1 MNPFRFGTIV
11 TGTYFVNRVD
21 EIKQITSDIKANQHI
36 ILISPRRYGKSSLI
50 NRVIEENKITSFH
63 IDLEL
68 ITDEIDLAN
77 FYVRKAL
84 SLSRFEKM
92 KHYLKNLRV
101 QPSIQ
106 IQPEKDEI
114 SISFS
119 AEDKNVSALL
129 SDSLELPEIIAKN
142 MKKKIAIIFDEFQEI
157 RRISPMLE
165 KKMRGIFQHHQN
177 VTYIFIGSQESM
189 IREIFQDRNNPF
201 YKFGRQMVLNKIPE
215 SEFLDFIVQQFKLQQ
230 IDAEGIAKDILRFTD
245 CHPYYTQQLCHEIY
259 ILNED
264 KTLKIE
270 IIEKAVNQI
279 TTEHHSDYSQWWN
292 NLDNTERKVI
302 IGIASGEHNH
312 TSRNFIKKYGIKSSS
327 TSSSAVGRLIN
338 SGVIV
343 KKRDEGF
350 EIEDPFWRVWILKNR
365 EQ

>member
-1 MNPFRFGTIV
+1 MNPFRFGPIV

-50 NRVIEENKITSFH
+50 NRVIEKNKIISFH

-84 SLSRFEKM
+84 SLSRFEKI
-92 KHYLKNLRV
+92 KYYLKNLRV

-106 IQPEKDEI
+106 IQPGENEV
-114 SISFS
+114 SVSFS
-119 AEDKNVSALL
+119 AEDKNVSTLL

-142 MKKKIAIIFDEFQEI
+142 MKKKIAIVFDEFQEI
-157 RRISPMLE
+157 RRISPVLE

-215 SEFLDFIVQQFKLQQ
+215 SEFLDFIIQQFKLQK
-230 IDAEGIAKDILRFTD
+230 IDATGIAKDILKFTG

-264 KTLKIE
+264 KTLKVE
-270 IIEKAVNQI
+270 IIKKAVNQI
-279 TTEHHSDYSQWWN
+279 ITEHYSDYSKWWN
-292 NLDNTERKVI
+292 NLDNTERKVV
-302 IGIASGEHNH
+302 IGIASGDYNH
-312 TSRNFIKKYGIKSSS
+312 TSQNFIKKYGIKSSS

-343 KKRDEGF
+343 KKWGE
-350 EIEDPFWRVWILKNR
+350 ESKIEDPFWKKWILKNR
-365 EQ
+365 GQ